1 MESLGISLAALALVS
16 IGAIAA
22 FAFKL
27 VEAHAELARRGNEV
41 FALNSSNAELRA
53 ALRTQEIKANKETQ
67 RADNIEVSL
76 MELASVAGEPAV
88 RGKLHQIWTDRIR
101 AAGREHF
108 RTVPDKPST
117 DTTAGAGVDI
127 DVLGGGAVPDYAEFA
142 IGNEPTVSAPTGAL
156 DPKRLAKMFKK

>member
-27 VEAHAELARRGNEV
+27 VAAHAEIARRTNEV
-41 FALNSSNAELRA
+41 FALNSSNAQLRD
-53 ALRTQEIKANKETQ
+53 ALRSQEIKANKETQ

-101 AAGREHF
+101 AAGREHL
-108 RTVPDKPST
+108 RAVPNKPAT

-127 DVLGGGAVPDYAEFA
+127 DVLGDGAVPDYDEFTV
-142 IGNEPTVSAPTGAL
+142 GDSVTVSAPTGAL
-156 DPKRLAKMFKK
+156 DPKRLGKMFKK